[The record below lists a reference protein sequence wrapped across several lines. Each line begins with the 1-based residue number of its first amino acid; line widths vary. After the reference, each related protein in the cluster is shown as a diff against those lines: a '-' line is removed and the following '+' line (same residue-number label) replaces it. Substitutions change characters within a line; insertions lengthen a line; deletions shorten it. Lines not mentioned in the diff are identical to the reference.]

1 MNYVYFSNNRKMAG
15 KTLKFYQLNCHKTEA
30 ANIHLNEG
38 LLNSNEGFINIG
50 LSQEPGHTQG
60 KITLFDNSFNIFQG
74 CNTNPRACIV
84 ISKNINTIMLN
95 QFSDQDTVAI
105 QIQDRSRTII
115 IASIYMPYD
124 SIQPPPPELMRRLV
138 SYCESRR
145 WGLIIGTDANSHNS
159 IWGSTDTNSRGEDLL
174 EYILTTK
181 LSICNRGNTPTFV
194 TTAREEVIDMTLVSG
209 NIEQDI
215 EEWKVNTEHA
225 HSDHR
230 QIEFKLKL
238 KKKQRSSPYRNIRR
252 TDWEEYKIKVKEQ
265 LMHTQV
271 EERPNIDNKAAAI
284 RELMTQ
290 AIDVSCPLTWKNNNK
305 NRTKW
310 WTKELTELKRK
321 AARLKLAYRRNNTEE
336 NKIDSKEA
344 EKEYRRLMNKTRFE
358 AWKRFCEE
366 MEDKSAIAKL
376 QSIMKKGKVNQIG
389 TLRRADGT
397 YTSTAQETLEELLH
411 TLFPDDMEDTREEIN
426 LNIGNSLTEEQII
439 EMVNATTVRAAMSS
453 FKPYKSPGEDGIHP
467 ILIQKA
473 IKQIEPYLTTL
484 YRESIR
490 RGRPATSWLRIKA
503 VFIPKPGKT
512 DYNTAK
518 SYRPISLSSFL
529 LKGLERLIL
538 WYMQANTL
546 RNNPLNKNIFSY
558 TEGLSTETALHRV
571 VHFIEKSIAIDNVV
585 IIVFMD
591 ISGAFSNTSISSLI
605 RDLAETGIE
614 EELLYWTAHLLSNR
628 VTTAQLGDCKAEK
641 DTTMGTMEGGIKS
654 PVIWNIKISK
664 CADKFPE
671 RGPNK
676 FTGYADDA
684 GLKSAGICVQT
695 VGDTIQSG
703 IKIMEEWATE
713 NKLTFNADKTKAM
726 LFTIRKNCKKPNL
739 YMNGKKIEY
748 VDSFKYL
755 GVTID
760 NKLRWTNHIE
770 NQVKKA
776 KATMMIGRKMIGRD
790 WGISPKTAYWLYTTT
805 VRPILAYGSV
815 VWINSVER
823 TRIFIMLQQVQRMAC
838 LMITGAM
845 PSTPTAGMET
855 LLGIPPID
863 CYLKR
868 EALAAGVR
876 LINNKQ
882 WRTNPGETIGE
893 KAHSKVIE
901 NWKNDMKELDHP
913 QDKLIVKEKVIALY
927 ETRIETRENIRKE
940 DTKPMPKNKMTTIS
954 CFTDGSKSEE
964 GTGAGYSIMGATTTK
979 QESIYLG
986 DETTIF
992 QAEVVAIN
1000 EASMELIQRKITQK
1014 QINFHI
1020 DSQSAITTLGSY
1032 ITPSKTTLE
1041 CKLHLNEL
1049 VKLGNKVTLIWVPG
1063 HEGHMGNEV
1072 ADRLA
1077 KGGAN
1082 RTVQGPA
1089 PWVPAAKCVQ
1099 KRLLNDWCD
1108 VRCEDK
1114 WRNREDCRQSKLM
1127 MPRIKNKWSK
1137 IILKKSKIQIKVMVQ
1152 LVTGHANLKRHRHLM
1167 KLEDSPECDW

>member
-1 MNYVYFSNNRKMAG
+1 M
-15 KTLKFYQLNCHKTEA
+15 
-30 ANIHLNEG
+30 
-38 LLNSNEGFINIG
+38 
-50 LSQEPGHTQG
+50 
-60 KITLFDNSFNIFQG
+60 
-74 CNTNPRACIV
+74 
-84 ISKNINTIMLN
+84 
-95 QFSDQDTVAI
+95 
-105 QIQDRSRTII
+105 
-115 IASIYMPYD
+115 
-124 SIQPPPPELMRRLV
+124 
-138 SYCESRR
+138 
-145 WGLIIGTDANSHNS
+145 IIGSDANSHNTA
-159 IWGSTDTNSRGEDLL
+159 WGSTDTNPRGDNLL
-174 EYILTTK
+174 FFVMSANLT
-181 LSICNRGNTPTFV
+181 ICNQGTVGTFV
-194 TTAREEVIDMTLVSG
+194 NVQREEVIDITLATE
-209 NIEQDI
+209 NIEKFIKD
-215 EEWKVNTEHA
+215 WKVNTEYA
-225 HSDHR
+225 FSDHR
-230 QIEFKLKL
+230 LITFSLNMKKASKTKPFRSIKKTNWLK
-238 KKKQRSSPYRNIRR
+238 Y
-252 TDWEEYKIKVKEQ
+252 E
-265 LMHTQV
+265 
-271 EERPNIDNKAAAI
+271 
-284 RELMTQ
+284 ELMTGKLAQ
-290 AIDVSCPLTWKNNNK
+290 EELEEHPDIDKLAITLSNKMKEAYEESCPLIYAKKANK
-305 NRTKW
+305 PTW
-310 WTKELTELKRK
+310 WTSELTNLKRE
-321 AARLKLAYRRNNTEE
+321 AAKLALAYRRNNTEMNRE
-336 NKIDSKEA
+336 AAKIAKN
-344 EKEYRRLMNKTRFE
+344 EYRKEMRKSKNK
-358 AWKRFCEE
+358 AWKKYCEE
-366 MEDKSAIAKL
+366 MEEKNATAKL
-376 QSIMKKGKVNQIG
+376 QNIMKKGKMNEIG
-389 TLRRADGT
+389 TLRKRDGT
-397 YTSTAQETLEELLH
+397 YTSTTQETLDELLY
-411 TLFPDDMEDTREEIN
+411 TLFPDDHETEPYDLTQQQRTK
-426 LNIGNSLTEEQII
+426 LTEQKICEI
-439 EMVNATTVRAAMSS
+439 VNTTTVKAAMKS

-713 NKLTFNADKTKAM
+713 NKLTFNVDKTKAM

-927 ETRIETRENIRKE
+927 DTRIETRENIRKE

-954 CFTDGSKSEE
+954 CFTDG
-964 GTGAGYSIMGATTTK
+964 
-979 QESIYLG
+979 
-986 DETTIF
+986 
-992 QAEVVAIN
+992 
-1000 EASMELIQRKITQK
+1000 
-1014 QINFHI
+1014 
-1020 DSQSAITTLGSY
+1020 
-1032 ITPSKTTLE
+1032 
-1041 CKLHLNEL
+1041 
-1049 VKLGNKVTLIWVPG
+1049 
-1063 HEGHMGNEV
+1063 
-1072 ADRLA
+1072 
-1077 KGGAN
+1077 
-1082 RTVQGPA
+1082 
-1089 PWVPAAKCVQ
+1089 
-1099 KRLLNDWCD
+1099 
-1108 VRCEDK
+1108 
-1114 WRNREDCRQSKLM
+1114 
-1127 MPRIKNKWSK
+1127 
-1137 IILKKSKIQIKVMVQ
+1137 
-1152 LVTGHANLKRHRHLM
+1152 
-1167 KLEDSPECDW
+1167 